1 MCRSRC
7 VAVQVCVMRRIHTAH
22 PQASAVVW
30 HCSAQLQLPRCDG
43 SRAAQGPCSQDQE
56 KAPKDV
62 GSGSSTGPWPLS
74 SLWMCCV
81 WCMFRIHG
89 SYSIISVW
97 NSEVSKIWRSFPTQE
112 NHHSY
117 SWFWSLI
124 HVLMCWCPCPGVN
137 VALKS
142 LVGWLVFLS
151 VFLYL
156 YGHIKKKIVSKIRI
170 WLWLHSSCSSY
181 TVFSCA
187 PRPHALKLMES
198 NQGFGSRLG
207 QGYYLYS
214 EKLGYAKSWVS
225 YPECHYFF
233 LEEPGHS
240 YRCRKPFL
248 RNWQG
253 VRNPS
258 SIKELHWRMFLGK
271 SQVLE
276 QSAVPSVG
284 CSAVCG
290 SSSWQL
296 QIRGV
301 SGALRCAASATV
313 W

>member
-30 HCSAQLQLPRCDG
+30 HCSAQLQFPRCDG
-43 SRAAQGPCSQDQE
+43 SRAAQGPCRQDQE

-89 SYSIISVW
+89 SYSLISVW
-97 NSEVSKIWRSFPTQE
+97 NNEVGKIWRSFPTQE

-137 VALKS
+137 VALRS

-156 YGHIKKKIVSKIRI
+156 YGQIKKK
-170 WLWLHSSCSSY
+170 
-181 TVFSCA
+181 
-187 PRPHALKLMES
+187 
-198 NQGFGSRLG
+198 
-207 QGYYLYS
+207 
-214 EKLGYAKSWVS
+214 
-225 YPECHYFF
+225 
-233 LEEPGHS
+233 
-240 YRCRKPFL
+240 
-248 RNWQG
+248 
-253 VRNPS
+253 
-258 SIKELHWRMFLGK
+258 
-271 SQVLE
+271 
-276 QSAVPSVG
+276 
-284 CSAVCG
+284 
-290 SSSWQL
+290 
-296 QIRGV
+296 
-301 SGALRCAASATV
+301 
-313 W
+313 